1 MQWNPNECSREFF
14 EAAAQHEMSAAWR
27 ESDHGPLEQMHRD
40 VEPAAWFAAGVI
52 LISIVAAVSLVA
64 WRFA

>member
-1 MQWNPNECSREFF
+1 MDPVGYES
-14 EAAAQHEMSAAWR
+14 AQSELSAAWR